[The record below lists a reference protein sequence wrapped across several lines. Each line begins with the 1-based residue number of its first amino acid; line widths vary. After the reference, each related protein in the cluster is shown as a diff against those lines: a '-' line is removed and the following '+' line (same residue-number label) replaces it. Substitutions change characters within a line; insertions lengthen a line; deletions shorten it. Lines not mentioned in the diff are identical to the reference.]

1 MTSVD
6 SSTMPQLSDDDWDDR
21 NHHFRTEHLKADLGK
36 RSARGGVVTLA
47 AQICKFGLSLLSAIV
62 LARLLTPQDYGLI
75 GMVAILVGFLGM
87 FQYLGLSTATIQW
100 ADLKHQQV
108 SALFWMNMALS
119 AAIMLMTIAAAPL
132 AAWFYKEPRLIGI
145 TIGYAVSI
153 IVTGLYI
160 QHEAILIR
168 QMRFTIIAIIE
179 VSAMAVGLTAA
190 IVSAMYGVR
199 YWALVINQLVLATV
213 SVIGMWAACR
223 WRPSWPRRGAGVR
236 SMLTFG
242 GNVTGFNV
250 MQYFA
255 RNADNALIGKFWGA
269 YELGLYSRAYQMLLM
284 PMQQINAPL
293 ASVAVPALS
302 RLADSPE
309 RYRDAYLKIL
319 EKLVMITM
327 PLGAFMIATS
337 DWLVL
342 FLLGPQWKETGT
354 IFMLLGIAAII
365 QPVTKTSWWLF
376 STQGRSRDLFR
387 WGIIGAVIAV
397 GSIIAGLP
405 WGAKGVAAT
414 YALSDLCIAT
424 PLLFWYIGRSGPIR
438 ASDFYHTIT
447 PSAAASLC
455 ALGAVVVAR
464 PWLANMS
471 WLVGRLSVAFA
482 ITIAV
487 TLLIFAALP
496 TGRKAIRNLTEV
508 LLLIVKRNP
517 QSLTAAALK

>member
-1 MTSVD
+1 MTSVEAT
-6 SSTMPQLSDDDWDDR
+6 SAPQFANDDDRD
-21 NHHFRTEHLKADLGK
+21 HHFRTDHLKAELGK
-36 RSARGGVVTLA
+36 RSARGGAITLA
-47 AQICKFGLSLLSAIV
+47 AQICKFALSMSSAIV

-100 ADLKHQQV
+100 SDLNHQQV
-108 SALFWMNMALS
+108 SALFWMNIGLS
-119 AAIMLMTIAAAPL
+119 TAIMLVTIAAAPF
-132 AAWFYKEPRLIGI
+132 AAWFYKEPRLVGI
-145 TIGYAVSI
+145 TMGYSVSI
-153 IVTGLYI
+153 LITGLYI

-168 QMRFTIIAIIE
+168 QMRFAITAVIE
-179 VSAMAVGLTAA
+179 ISAMAIGLGVAVAAA
-190 IVSAMYGVR
+190 IYGAR
-199 YWALVINQLVLATV
+199 YWALVINQLVLAIV

-223 WRPSWPRRGAGVR
+223 WRPSWPRRSAGVR

-242 GNVTGFNV
+242 SNVTGFNV

-269 YELGLYSRAYQMLLM
+269 SELGLYSRAYQMLLM

-293 ASVAVPALS
+293 AAVAVPALS

-342 FLLGPQWKETGT
+342 LLLGPQWKETAT

-376 STQGRSRDLFR
+376 STQGRSRDLFH
-387 WGIIGAVIAV
+387 WGIISAVIAV

-414 YALSDLCIAT
+414 YAISDLCIAT
-424 PLLFWYIGRSGPIR
+424 PLLFWYVGRRGPIR
-438 ASDFYHTIT
+438 VSHFYHTIA

-455 ALGAVVVAR
+455 ALGTVVITR
-464 PWLANMS
+464 PWLMMVS
-471 WLVGRLSVAFA
+471 WLIGRLSLAFA
-482 ITIAV
+482 ITLAV
-487 TLLIFAALP
+487 ALLVFAALP

-508 LLLIVKRNP
+508 LLMIVTRNP
-517 QSLTAAALK
+517 QSLAAAALK

>member
-1 MTSVD
+1 
-6 SSTMPQLSDDDWDDR
+6 
-21 NHHFRTEHLKADLGK
+21 
-36 RSARGGVVTLA
+36 
-47 AQICKFGLSLLSAIV
+47 
-62 LARLLTPQDYGLI
+62 
-75 GMVAILVGFLGM
+75 
-87 FQYLGLSTATIQW
+87 
-100 ADLKHQQV
+100 
-108 SALFWMNMALS
+108 
-119 AAIMLMTIAAAPL
+119 
-132 AAWFYKEPRLIGI
+132 
-145 TIGYAVSI
+145 
-153 IVTGLYI
+153 
-160 QHEAILIR
+160 
-168 QMRFTIIAIIE
+168 
-179 VSAMAVGLTAA
+179 
-190 IVSAMYGVR
+190 
-199 YWALVINQLVLATV
+199 
-213 SVIGMWAACR
+213 
-223 WRPSWPRRGAGVR
+223 
-236 SMLTFG
+236 
-242 GNVTGFNV
+242 
-250 MQYFA
+250 
-255 RNADNALIGKFWGA
+255 
-269 YELGLYSRAYQMLLM
+269 M

-387 WGIIGAVIAV
+387 WGIIGAIIAV
-397 GSIIAGLP
+397 GSIIIGLP

-414 YALSDLCIAT
+414 YAISDLCIAT
-424 PLLFWYIGRSGPIR
+424 PLLFWYIGRRGPIR
-438 ASDFYHTIT
+438 ASHFYHTIT

-487 TLLIFAALP
+487 TLLIFAVLP

>member
-1 MTSVD
+1 MTSVEAT
-6 SSTMPQLSDDDWDDR
+6 SAPQFANDDR
-21 NHHFRTEHLKADLGK
+21 DHHFRTDHLEAELGK
-36 RSARGGVVTLA
+36 RSARGGAVTLA
-47 AQICKFGLSLLSAIV
+47 AQICKFALSMSSAIV

-100 ADLKHQQV
+100 SEINHQQV

-119 AAIMLMTIAAAPL
+119 AAIMLVTIAAAPL

-145 TIGYAVSI
+145 TIGYAFSI
-153 IVTGLYI
+153 LLTGLYI

-168 QMRFTIIAIIE
+168 QMRFAITAVIE
-179 VSAMAVGLTAA
+179 VSAMAIGLVAA
-190 IVSAMYGVR
+190 IISASYGAR
-199 YWALVINQLVLATV
+199 YWALVINQLVLAMV

-223 WRPSWPRRGAGVR
+223 WRPSWPRRSAGVR
-236 SMLTFG
+236 SMLNFG
-242 GNVTGFNV
+242 SNVTGFNV

-293 ASVAVPALS
+293 AAVAVPALS

-342 FLLGPQWKETGT
+342 LLLGPQWKATGT

-376 STQGRSRDLFR
+376 STQGRSRDLFH

-414 YALSDLCIAT
+414 YAISDLCIAT
-424 PLLFWYIGRSGPIR
+424 PLLFWYVGRRGPIR
-438 ASDFYHTIT
+438 ASHFYHTIA

-464 PWLANMS
+464 PWLMTVS
-471 WLVGRLSVAFA
+471 WLIGRLSLAFA
-482 ITIAV
+482 ITLAV
-487 TLLIFAALP
+487 ALLVFSALP
-496 TGRKAIRNLTEV
+496 TGRKAIRNLAEV

-517 QSLTAAALK
+517 QSLATAALK

>member
-1 MTSVD
+1 M
-6 SSTMPQLSDDDWDDR
+6 SSANSSSEHRFVKDDPNR
-21 NHHFRTEHLKADLGK
+21 HFRTDHLSANLGA
-36 RSARGGVVTLA
+36 RSAKGGVVTLA
-47 AQICKFGLSLLSAIV
+47 AQVCKFSLSLSSGIV
-62 LARLLTPQDYGLI
+62 LARLLTPGDYGLI

-100 ADLKHQQV
+100 SDLNHQQV
-108 SALFWMNMALS
+108 SALFWTNIALS
-119 AAIMLMTIAAAPL
+119 GAIMLLTIAAAPL

-153 IVTGLYI
+153 LITGLYI

-168 QMRFTIIAIIE
+168 QMRFAITAVIE
-179 VSAMAVGLTAA
+179 VSAMAIGLSVA
-190 IVSAMYGVR
+190 IVSAIYGAR
-199 YWALVINQLVLATV
+199 YWALVINQLVLAIV

-223 WRPSWPRRGAGVR
+223 WRPGLPRRGANVR

-269 YELGLYSRAYQMLLM
+269 DQLGLYSKAYQMLLM

-293 ASVAVPALS
+293 AAVAVPALS

-327 PLGAFMIATS
+327 PLCAFMIATS

-342 FLLGPQWKETGT
+342 FLLGPQWTATAT
-354 IFMLLGIAAII
+354 IFMLLGIAAIT
-365 QPVTKTSWWLF
+365 QPVTKTAWWLF
-376 STQGRSRDLFR
+376 STQGRSRDLFH
-387 WGIIGAVIAV
+387 WGVISAVIAV
-397 GSIIAGLP
+397 GSIVAGLP

-414 YALSDLCIAT
+414 YAISDLCIAT
-424 PLLFWYIGRSGPIR
+424 PLLFWYVGRRGPIR
-438 ASDFYHTIT
+438 ASHFYHTIA

-455 ALGAVVVAR
+455 ALGTVVIAR
-464 PWLANMS
+464 PWLMTMP
-471 WLVGRLSVAFA
+471 WLIGRISLAFTITLGVA
-482 ITIAV
+482 
-487 TLLIFAALP
+487 LLVFSALP

-517 QSLTAAALK
+517 QALTAAALK

>member
-1 MTSVD
+1 MTSVEP
-6 SSTMPQLSDDDWDDR
+6 STVPQSADDDR
-21 NHHFRTEHLKADLGK
+21 NHHFRTDHLKEELGK
-36 RSARGGVVTLA
+36 RSARGGVITLT
-47 AQICKFGLSLLSAIV
+47 AQVCKFGLSMSSAIV

-100 ADLKHQQV
+100 ADLNHQQV

-119 AAIMLMTIAAAPL
+119 AAIMLVTIAAAPL

-153 IVTGLYI
+153 IITGLYI

-168 QMRFTIIAIIE
+168 QMRFTITAVIE
-179 VSAMAVGLTAA
+179 VSAMAIGLAVA
-190 IVSAMYGVR
+190 IVSAIYGAR
-199 YWALVINQLVLATV
+199 YWALVINQLVLAMV

-223 WRPSWPRRGAGVR
+223 WRPSWPSRSAGVR

-242 GNVTGFNV
+242 SNVTGFNI

-293 ASVAVPALS
+293 AAVAVPALS

-342 FLLGPQWKETGT
+342 LLLGPQWKETST

-376 STQGRSRDLFR
+376 STQGRSRDLFH

-397 GSIIAGLP
+397 GSIVAGLP

-414 YALSDLCIAT
+414 YAISDLCIAT
-424 PLLFWYIGRSGPIR
+424 PLLFWYVGRRGPIR
-438 ASDFYHTIT
+438 ASHFYHTIT
-447 PSAAASLC
+447 PSVAASLC
-455 ALGAVVVAR
+455 ALGAVVLIR
-464 PWLANMS
+464 PWLMTVS
-471 WLVGRLSVAFA
+471 WLVARLSLAFA
-482 ITIAV
+482 ITMAV
-487 TLLIFAALP
+487 TLLVFSALP

-508 LLLIVKRNP
+508 FLLIVKRNP
-517 QSLTAAALK
+517 QSLTARL